1 MQPRQENAMKLQLL
15 GIQSIKQKV
24 RKLLGTIFK
33 SPIYF
38 LKTISHAISKLTVS
52 FLKQSPFSRYFC
64 QVRALTVQ

>member
-24 RKLLGTIFK
+24 RKSLGTIFK

-52 FLKQSPFSRYFC
+52 FLK
-64 QVRALTVQ
+64 

>member
-24 RKLLGTIFK
+24 RKLLGTILK

-52 FLKQSPFSRYFC
+52 FLK
-64 QVRALTVQ
+64 